1 MPSDQPARLTK
12 KQKKATAFR
21 ERSKG
26 KGKLDPVPRRSRTK
40 VGDHGG
46 DDDDDD
52 ANAVPAMEDQAPADI
67 VGDAAR
73 NTEGD
78 KRRVKAP
85 KTASLGAVETTKKKR
100 RREDGEAQ
108 PGPVAKRARSS
119 EKIPTVADGAG
130 AGVNEP
136 ETGNEGSKQRFI
148 LFVGNLKYTTTREA
162 IQSHFSV
169 CDPPPTVRLLTPK
182 VTRTGTT
189 VAKSKGC
196 AFLEFSTRPTLQAA
210 LRLHQSELDGRRI
223 NVELTAGGGG
233 KGDARLAKLKAR
245 NKELAGQRVRL
256 SPVLRDDRIRMAS
269 ERGEG
274 TALQES
280 LQPQRFSTTSGEGD
294 VPHTKRTWTVSDGDH
309 GGNHEGEKTKKKRGA
324 RTKSWGTG
332 VNALPIG

>member
-40 VGDHGG
+40 TGDRGG

-67 VGDAAR
+67 MGDAAR
-73 NTEGD
+73 DTEGG
-78 KRRVKAP
+78 KSHVRAP
-85 KTASLGAVETTKKKR
+85 KAASLGAVETTKKKR

-108 PGPVAKRARSS
+108 PGPVAKRARGSK
-119 EKIPTVADGAG
+119 KIPTAANEAG
-130 AGVNEP
+130 AGVNES
-136 ETGNEGSKQRFI
+136 ETGNEESKQRFI

-162 IQSHFSV
+162 IQGHFSV

-182 VTRTGTT
+182 VTRTGAI

-245 NKELAGQRVRL
+245 NKELAAQRTRRSHKTV
-256 SPVLRDDRIRMAS
+256 S

-274 TALQES
+274 TVLQES

-294 VPHTKRTWTVSDGDH
+294 VPHTKRTWTVGEEDH
-309 GGNHEGEKTKKKRGA
+309 GGGNREGKKTKKKRGA

>member
-26 KGKLDPVPRRSRTK
+26 KGKGKLDPVPRRSRTRA
-40 VGDHGG
+40 GDHGS
-46 DDDDDD
+46 DDDDDG

-85 KTASLGAVETTKKKR
+85 KAASLGAVETTTKKR

-108 PGPVAKRARSS
+108 PGPVAKRARGSK
-119 EKIPTVADGAG
+119 KIPTVADEAG

-136 ETGNEGSKQRFI
+136 ETGSEGSKQRFI

-182 VTRTGTT
+182 VTRTGAT

-245 NKELAGQRVRL
+245 NKELAGQRTRRSHKV
-256 SPVLRDDRIRMAS
+256 AS
-269 ERGEG
+269 ERGES

-309 GGNHEGEKTKKKRGA
+309 DGNHEGKKTKKKRGA

>member
-1 MPSDQPARLTK
+1 MPSAHPARLTK

-21 ERSKG
+21 ERSG
-26 KGKLDPVPRRSRTK
+26 KGKLNPVPRRSRTK
-40 VGDHGG
+40 TG
-46 DDDDDD
+46 DDNDED
-52 ANAVPAMEDQAPADI
+52 ANAVPAMEDQAPADD

-73 NTEGD
+73 DTQGDEG
-78 KRRVKAP
+78 RVKAP
-85 KTASLGAVETTKKKR
+85 KAASLGAVETTKKRR
-100 RREDGEAQ
+100 RREDEGAQ
-108 PGPVAKRARSS
+108 PEPVAKRARGSKKTPAQDD
-119 EKIPTVADGAG
+119 EAH

-162 IQSHFSV
+162 IQGHFSA
-169 CDPPPTVRLLTPK
+169 CDPPPTVRLLAPK
-182 VTRTGTT
+182 VTRTGAT

-196 AFLEFSTRPTLQAA
+196 AFLEFSMRPALQAA

-245 NKELAGQRVRL
+245 NKELAAQRTRR
-256 SPVLRDDRIRMAS
+256 SHKAAS
-269 ERGEG
+269 ERGESS
-274 TALQES
+274 ALQEG

-294 VPHTKRTWTVSDGDH
+294 VPRTKRTWTVGDVDHDG
-309 GGNHEGEKTKKKRGA
+309 GSREGKKTKKKRGA
-324 RTKSWGTG
+324 RAKSWGTG